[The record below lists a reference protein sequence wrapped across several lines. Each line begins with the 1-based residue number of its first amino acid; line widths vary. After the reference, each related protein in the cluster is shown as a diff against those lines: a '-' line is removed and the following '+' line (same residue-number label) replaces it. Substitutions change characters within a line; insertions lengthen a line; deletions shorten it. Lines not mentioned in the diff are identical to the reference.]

1 MSRRF
6 VRLSLPALVALAVLF
21 SATAAQRNSAP
32 EARILGLIDVSP
44 AARSE
49 VITAPASVKVGEEFL
64 VTVFTSGGGCERAGE
79 ASVVLGENE
88 ANVMVYDMTV
98 ATRPNVAC
106 TMIYKR
112 MPHPATLKFT
122 KPGEAVIRVW
132 GRRVGAETPH
142 FGVPAV
148 VDLKITVR

>member
-6 VRLSLPALVALAVLF
+6 MRLSLPALVALAILF

-64 VTVFTSGGGCERAGE
+64 DYGLHVGGWLRA
-79 ASVVLGENE
+79 S
-88 ANVMVYDMTV
+88 
-98 ATRPNVAC
+98 R
-106 TMIYKR
+106 
-112 MPHPATLKFT
+112 
-122 KPGEAVIRVW
+122 
-132 GRRVGAETPH
+132 
-142 FGVPAV
+142 
-148 VDLKITVR
+148 